1 MKKLAA
7 LVAIGAASALTLT
20 ACSSGDSSADGGDVT
35 LQYWM
40 WDDQQAPLYQACA
53 AAFTEANPEITVEI
67 TQTGWAQYWQNLNT
81 QITAGTAP
89 DIFVNQISYYK
100 EFVDNQQLLDLSE
113 YVDAS
118 DIDFA
123 DFTPDLAE
131 RWVEGDAR
139 YGLPKDW
146 DTVGVLYNVKAAEEA
161 GFTAEDM
168 ASLTWNPTDGGT
180 FGEFVRATSIDS
192 AGRDGRDPAFDSDD
206 VVRYGYYPE
215 WADGAIGQNGWGVF
229 AHANGFTFGDGTSAP
244 DYSDESLVETAT
256 WLQSLIEDGYAP
268 SFDSTS
274 TLGTQAVM
282 ENENAAS
289 TIQGSWMAS
298 SYLGEAAPVDFAFA
312 AVPTG
317 PEGRFASTNGLA
329 DSVWA
334 GTSHPDVGRVPGH
347 RRRGRP
353 DLPGAHLG
361 HPGRPRGPRGHGL
374 RLDGLRVRRGR
385 RRHLPGPGHRALGR
399 GQHRGPGRH
408 AVDRA
413 GHRRPDR
420 ARHCSRHGRV
430 LLRVTPR
437 PVSDDSAADRA
448 LAGHLPDPDRARTG
462 CSPDRPAAGRPLT
475 TSTTTRQQGEPR
487 LAGHH
492 DGGNGA
498 PHRSRRRAEETSC
511 RSTARPASP

>member
-20 ACSSGDSSADGGDVT
+20 ACSSGGSSADGGDVT

-123 DFTPDLAE
+123 DYTPGLAD
-131 RWVEGDAR
+131 RWAEGDAR

-146 DTVGVLYNVKAAEEA
+146 DTVGVLYNVAAAEEA

-192 AGRDGRDPAFDSDD
+192 AGRDGRDPAFDSSD

-244 DYSDESLVETAT
+244 DYADESLVETAT

-334 GTSHPDVGRVPGH
+334 GSSHPDEAYKFVEYLASAECQDTVGE
-347 RRRGRP
+347 
-353 DLPGAHLG
+353 A
-361 HPGRPRGPRGHGL
+361 GL
-374 RLDGLRVRRGR
+374 IFPALTSATQVALEARD
-385 RRHLPGPGHRALGR
+385 ALGY
-399 GQHRGPGRH
+399 
-408 AVDRA
+408 D
-413 GHRRPDR
+413 
-420 ARHCSRHGRV
+420 
-430 LLRVTPR
+430 
-437 PVSDDSAADRA
+437 
-448 LAGHLPDPDRARTG
+448 
-462 CSPDRPAAGRPLT
+462 
-475 TSTTTRQQGEPR
+475 
-487 LAGHH
+487 
-492 DGGNGA
+492 
-498 PHRSRRRAEETSC
+498 
-511 RSTARPASP
+511 STAFVSVADAGDTFLVPVIERSAEVNTAVQDAMQSIAQGTDAQTALDTAAATVESYYE

>member
-7 LVAIGAASALTLT
+7 LVAIGTASALTLT
-20 ACSSGDSSADGGDVT
+20 ACSSGGSSADGGDVT

-123 DFTPDLAE
+123 DFTPDLAD
-131 RWVEGDAR
+131 RWAEGDAR

-146 DTVGVLYNVKAAEEA
+146 DTVGVLYNVTAAEEA

-192 AGRDGRDPAFDSDD
+192 AGRDGRDPAFDSSD

-244 DYSDESLVETAT
+244 DYADESLVETAT

-334 GTSHPDVGRVPGH
+334 GTSHPDEAYAFVEYLASAECQDTVGE
-347 RRRGRP
+347 
-353 DLPGAHLG
+353 A
-361 HPGRPRGPRGHGL
+361 GL
-374 RLDGLRVRRGR
+374 IFPALTSATQVALEARD
-385 RRHLPGPGHRALGR
+385 ALGY
-399 GQHRGPGRH
+399 
-408 AVDRA
+408 D
-413 GHRRPDR
+413 
-420 ARHCSRHGRV
+420 
-430 LLRVTPR
+430 
-437 PVSDDSAADRA
+437 
-448 LAGHLPDPDRARTG
+448 
-462 CSPDRPAAGRPLT
+462 
-475 TSTTTRQQGEPR
+475 
-487 LAGHH
+487 
-492 DGGNGA
+492 
-498 PHRSRRRAEETSC
+498 
-511 RSTARPASP
+511 STAFVSVADAGDTFLVPVIERSAEVNTAVQDAMQSIAQGTDAQTALETAAATVESYYE

>member
-7 LVAIGAASALTLT
+7 LVAIGAASALTLS
-20 ACSSGDSSADGGDVT
+20 ACSSGGSSADGGDVT

-53 AAFTEANPEITVEI
+53 AAFTEENPNITVEI

-100 EFVDNQQLLDLSE
+100 EFVDNQQLLDLSG

-123 DFTPDLAE
+123 DYTPDLAE

-146 DTVGVLYNVKAAEEA
+146 DTVGLLYNVAAAEEA
-161 GFTAEDM
+161 GFTPEDM

-180 FGEFVRATSIDS
+180 FGEFVAATSVDS
-192 AGRDGRDPAFDSDD
+192 AGRDGRDPAFDSSD

-244 DYSDESLVETAT
+244 DYADATLVETAT

-298 SYLGEAAPVDFAFA
+298 SYLGEAAPTEFAFA

-334 GTSHPDVGRVPGH
+334 GTSHPDEAYQFVEYLASAECQDSVGEAGLIFPALSSATQVALEAREE
-347 RRRGRP
+347 
-353 DLPGAHLG
+353 LG
-361 HPGRPRGPRGHGL
+361 Y
-374 RLDGLRVRRGR
+374 D
-385 RRHLPGPGHRALGR
+385 
-399 GQHRGPGRH
+399 
-408 AVDRA
+408 
-413 GHRRPDR
+413 
-420 ARHCSRHGRV
+420 
-430 LLRVTPR
+430 
-437 PVSDDSAADRA
+437 
-448 LAGHLPDPDRARTG
+448 
-462 CSPDRPAAGRPLT
+462 
-475 TSTTTRQQGEPR
+475 
-487 LAGHH
+487 
-492 DGGNGA
+492 
-498 PHRSRRRAEETSC
+498 
-511 RSTARPASP
+511 STAFVSVADAGDTFLVPVIERSAEVNTAVQDAMQSIAQGADAQTALDTAAATVESYYE